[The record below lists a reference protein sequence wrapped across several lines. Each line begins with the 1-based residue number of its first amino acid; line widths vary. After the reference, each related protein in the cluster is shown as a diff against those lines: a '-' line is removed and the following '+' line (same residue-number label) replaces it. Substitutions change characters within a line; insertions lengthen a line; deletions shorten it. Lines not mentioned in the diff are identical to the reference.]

1 MQIFTKIINKNHIIH
16 IDDNEENKI
25 DKLNELLEEITNFNR
40 NFFWLKSSG
49 IVLNPSTIL
58 KNESNVDLCF
68 KPMSYQKLYIENT
81 IIYNIPNNILL
92 ESKVIVSLIDPL
104 EEFDSSS
111 KNIFNS
117 ISDTNKLTFSSNG
130 ILEKNIV
137 YDWINLSFIL
147 ITFLK
152 DKSITNQNLKIPR
165 PLTNKKISVYIGD
178 LAYKYLEKMELDN
191 LKKLATLSDYL
202 DISYLL
208 EIVCAFIAE
217 KFVRNKSIE
226 EIKNLDLI

>member
-137 YDWINLSFIL
+137 YDWINLSYIL